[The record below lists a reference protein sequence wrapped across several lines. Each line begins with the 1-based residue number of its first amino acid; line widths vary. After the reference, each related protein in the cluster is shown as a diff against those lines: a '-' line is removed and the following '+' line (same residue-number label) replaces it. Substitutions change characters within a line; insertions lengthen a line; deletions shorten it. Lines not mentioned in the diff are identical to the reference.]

1 MTFDSVSIATTGSQ
15 CRDSVEPI
23 IVHCMLCGAR
33 SGAKRVESY
42 SVLAFLILKE
52 RKNGKMLVTF
62 CWEILLQNNRDT
74 VESAEGEK
82 CNLCFIC
89 LRI

>member
-1 MTFDSVSIATTGSQ
+1 M
-15 CRDSVEPI
+15 EPDPE
-23 IVHCMLCGAR
+23 LKG
-33 SGAKRVESY
+33 KNQD

-52 RKNGKMLVTF
+52 QKNGKMLVTF
-62 CWEILLQNNRDT
+62 CWETLMQNNRDT